1 MLYHLSNV
9 LSLNCG
15 KQHLYLALFK
25 LRDTR
30 WSVQDVQYL
39 YFSLVLLP
47 ILLIPSLFCILVWL
61 LCLTLFHVLL
71 CFCYFVSL
79 IVQRSSVHKALLF
92 SQLHL
97 CHRFLGDLISY
108 VSVLMYPVC
117 RTSTSCLWGDCAL
130 WGVLM
135 TCHRVFQ
142 SGTPILTAV
151 RGMSCSHL

>member
-1 MLYHLSNV
+1 MLQTSIFNVEPVPYHLSNM

-15 KQHLYLALFK
+15 KQHLYLALFM

-79 IVQRSSVHKALLF
+79 IVQRTSVHKALLC

-97 CHRFLGDLISY
+97 CHRLLGDLICLCTN
-108 VSVLMYPVC
+108 VSSLQDKYIM
-117 RTSTSCLWGDCAL
+117 
-130 WGVLM
+130 
-135 TCHRVFQ
+135 F
-142 SGTPILTAV
+142 V
-151 RGMSCSHL
+151 RWLCFVGCINDLP